1 MIVYVL
7 TAHKD
12 EFESIVGVYK
22 NEEMALSDADNF
34 ARETQ
39 LIYLVKGYL
48 LNKYMIM
55 KDL

>member
-7 TAHKD
+7 TAHED
-12 EFESIVGVYK
+12 EFETVVGVYK
-22 NEEMALSDADNF
+22 NELTALSDAEYF
-34 ARETQ
+34 AHENH
-39 LIYLVKGYL
+39 LKYLVKGYL